1 MLIFHLSSFSVNKEG
16 ESFTPVVAD
25 VMHLPPAIWI
35 HCAAESEPGKPTC
48 RGGQGKW
55 SPEHQAES
63 CWRPPRRHSISN
75 CWQSPLHHQ
84 NQAKDERTWHQSVF
98 PATFVGKVVCAHEH
112 CCYIYS
118 PQRATYLSCDRAA
131 HITKGIWLCSLSGDV
146 STFTCRLKEMTESL

>member
-55 SPEHQAES
+55 SPKHQAES

-98 PATFVGKVVCAHEH
+98 PATFVGKVVCTHEH

-146 STFTCRLKEMTESL
+146 STFTCRLKEMTKSL